1 LAQNDDLKFF
11 DKKLNS
17 FVVKMKGQPTL

>member
-17 FVVKMKGQPTL
+17 FVVKMKGQPTI